1 MDNDVPFEP
10 YRIKAV
16 EPIRLS
22 TLAEREGW
30 LAAAHYNLFSLRAEQ
45 VMIDL
50 LTDSGTGAMSNAQW
64 AAMMMGDESYAGARS
79 FFRLQDSVQQITGM
93 EYVVP
98 VHQGRAAEHILFTLL
113 LKEGD
118 HVPNN
123 QHFDTTEANIEARH
137 AHADNLVIAEARD
150 TQNLHPFKGNIDLNR
165 LREYVAQHRGQIPIG
180 CITLTN
186 NSGGG
191 QPVSLANIRAVAAI
205 LKQEGIPFFIDCA
218 RYAENAWFIKQR
230 EPGQAER
237 SVREIAREI
246 FDLADG
252 CWMSSKKDGLVNI
265 GGFIALR
272 DPALYERIKQML
284 VLYEG
289 FPTYGGMAGYSM
301 EALAQGLWEALDED
315 YLAWRVGQ
323 VARLGQQL
331 KQRGVPILEP
341 VGGHAVYID
350 ARRFLPTMPQAH
362 YPAQVVSAEMYRLG
376 GVRTVEIGSVM
387 FAKDDPITGQTIHP
401 ALELVRLTIPRR
413 LYTNSHLDYVA
424 DIAAAAL
431 QSRDRLRG
439 LLMTHIPPALRQFT
453 AHFAWLDNL
462 GTPMTEQPTP

>member
-1 MDNDVPFEP
+1 MDNAVPFEP
-10 YRIKAV
+10 FRIKMV

-22 TLAEREGW
+22 SLAEREGW
-30 LAAAHYNLFSLRAEQ
+30 LAEADYNLFRLRAEQ

-64 AAMMMGDESYAGARS
+64 AGMMMGDESYAGARS
-79 FFRLQDSVQQITGM
+79 FFRLQEVVQQITGM
-93 EYVVP
+93 PYMVP
-98 VHQGRAAEHILFTLL
+98 VHQGRAAEHILFGLL
-113 LKEGD
+113 INEGD

-123 QHFDTTEANIEARH
+123 QHFDTTEANIEARG

-150 TQNLHPFKGNIDLNR
+150 AQNLHPFKGNIDLDR
-165 LREYVAQHRGQIPIG
+165 LREYIDTYGRECIPLA
-180 CITLTN
+180 CITVTN

-191 QPVSLANIRAVAAI
+191 QPVSLANIRAMAGI
-205 LKQEGIPFFIDCA
+205 LKEAGIPFFIDCA

-230 EPGQAER
+230 EPGQQHR

-272 DPALYERIKQML
+272 DPALYQRITQLL

-301 EALAQGLWEALDED
+301 EALAQGLDEALDEN

-323 VARLGQQL
+323 VVRLGEQL

-350 ARRFLPTMPQAH
+350 GRRFLPDMPQAQF
-362 YPAQVVSAEMYRLG
+362 PAQVISCEMYRLG
-376 GVRTVEIGSVM
+376 GVRSVEIGSVM
-387 FAKDDPITGQTIHP
+387 FAKDNPVTGDTAYP

-424 DIAAAAL
+424 DIAAAAFAN
-431 QSRDRLRG
+431 RDRLCG
-439 LLMTHIPPALRQFT
+439 LRITEAPAALRQFT
-453 AHFAWLDNL
+453 ARFAWLDN
-462 GTPMTEQPTP
+462 